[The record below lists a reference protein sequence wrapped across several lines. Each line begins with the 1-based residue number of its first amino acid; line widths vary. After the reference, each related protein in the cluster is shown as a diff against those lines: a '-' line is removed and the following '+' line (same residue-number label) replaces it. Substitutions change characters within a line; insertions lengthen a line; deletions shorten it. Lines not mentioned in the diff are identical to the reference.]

1 MDRDRISNPV
11 MASLWAMDLRQ
22 LSHLLAVVDHGS
34 FSAAA
39 RALHTVQ
46 SNVSTHV
53 ARLEKELGTVLV
65 DRRTMQPTPEGQA
78 VLERARRIGSEIQA
92 IGDDILSMRDQ
103 VGGQVRI
110 GCIGTTARWMAT
122 SLLERLRISYP
133 ALHPVLVDASSN
145 ALTPQVLSGELD
157 MAVVN
162 APAVNAALDTEPL
175 FDEERVVVAPSQHP
189 LADQTTIT
197 LEELAKHEVML
208 TPPGTTFRD
217 SVDEELAEAGI
228 ELQTV
233 AEVDGLRLLASLA
246 YQGHVPALL
255 PASAAS
261 GYPAGE
267 WAVVRVEG
275 LSRRS
280 VVLIRNRRTTPSL
293 PARASREVLHQVIR
307 KIGPDQ
313 PGIHVTLEP

>member
-1 MDRDRISNPV
+1 MDF
-11 MASLWAMDLRQ
+11 RQ
-22 LSHLLAVVDHGS
+22 LSHLMAVADHGS

-78 VLERARRIGSEIQA
+78 VIERARRIGTEIQA
-92 IGDDILSMRDQ
+92 ISDDILSMRDE
-103 VGGQVRI
+103 VGGLVQI
-110 GCIGTTARWMAT
+110 GCIGTTASWMVT
-122 SLLERLRISYP
+122 PLLERLRASYP
-133 ALHPVLVDASSN
+133 ALHPVLVDASSKM
-145 ALTPQVLSGELD
+145 LTPHVLNGELD

-162 APAVNAALDTEPL
+162 APVVNAGLETEPL
-175 FDEERVVVAPSQHP
+175 FDEERIVVAPPQHA
-189 LADQTTIT
+189 LAHRETIT
-197 LEELAKHEVML
+197 VGELAEHELML
-208 TPPGTTFRD
+208 TPAGTTFRD
-217 SVDEELAEAGI
+217 AVDEELTEVGV
-228 ELQTV
+228 ELRAI

-246 YQGHVPALL
+246 YQGHAPALL

-261 GYPAGE
+261 GYPEGE
-267 WAVVRVEG
+267 WTLVRVEG

-280 VVLIRNRRTTPSL
+280 VALIRNKRTTPSL
-293 PARASREVLHQVIR
+293 PARASREVIREVIR
-307 KIGPDQ
+307 EIGPDQ

>member
-1 MDRDRISNPV
+1 
-11 MASLWAMDLRQ
+11 MDLRQ
-22 LSHLLAVVDHGS
+22 LSHLMAVADHGS

-78 VLERARRIGSEIQA
+78 VIERARRIGTEIQA
-92 IGDDILSMRDQ
+92 ISDDILSMRDE
-103 VGGQVRI
+103 VGGLVQI
-110 GCIGTTARWMAT
+110 GCIGTTASWMAT
-122 SLLERLRISYP
+122 PLLERLRASYP
-133 ALHPVLVDASSN
+133 ALHPVLVDASSKI
-145 ALTPQVLSGELD
+145 LTPHVLNGELD

-162 APAVNAALDTEPL
+162 APVVNAGLETEPL
-175 FDEERVVVAPSQHP
+175 FDEERIVVAPAQHA
-189 LADQTTIT
+189 LAHRETIT
-197 LEELAKHEVML
+197 VGELAEHELML
-208 TPPGTTFRD
+208 TPAGTTFRD
-217 SVDEELAEAGI
+217 AVDEELTEVGV
-228 ELQTV
+228 ELQAI

-246 YQGHVPALL
+246 YQGHAPALL

-261 GYPAGE
+261 GYADGE
-267 WAVVRVEG
+267 WTLVRVEG

-280 VVLIRNRRTTPSL
+280 VALVRNKRTTPSL
-293 PARASREVLHQVIR
+293 PARASREMIREVIR
-307 KIGPDQ
+307 EIGPDQ

>member
-1 MDRDRISNPV
+1 MDF
-11 MASLWAMDLRQ
+11 RQ
-22 LSHLLAVVDHGS
+22 LSHLMAVADHGS

-78 VLERARRIGSEIQA
+78 VIERARRIGTEIQA
-92 IGDDILSMRDQ
+92 ISDDILSMRDE
-103 VGGQVRI
+103 VGGLVQI
-110 GCIGTTARWMAT
+110 GCIGTTASWMVT
-122 SLLERLRISYP
+122 PLLERLRASYP
-133 ALHPVLVDASSN
+133 ALHPVLVDASSKM
-145 ALTPQVLSGELD
+145 LTPHVLNGELD

-162 APAVNAALDTEPL
+162 APVVNAGLETEPL
-175 FDEERVVVAPSQHP
+175 FDEERIVVAPAQHA
-189 LADQTTIT
+189 LAHRETIT
-197 LEELAKHEVML
+197 VDELAEHELML
-208 TPPGTTFRD
+208 TPAGTTFRD
-217 SVDEELAEAGI
+217 AVDEELTEVGV
-228 ELQTV
+228 ELRAI

-246 YQGHVPALL
+246 YQGHAPALL

-261 GYPAGE
+261 GYADGE
-267 WAVVRVEG
+267 WTLVRVEG

-280 VVLIRNRRTTPSL
+280 VALIRNKRTTPSL
-293 PARASREVLHQVIR
+293 PARASREVIREVIR
-307 KIGPDQ
+307 EIGPDQ

>member
-1 MDRDRISNPV
+1 
-11 MASLWAMDLRQ
+11 MDLRQ
-22 LSHLLAVVDHGS
+22 LSHLMAVADHGS

-78 VLERARRIGSEIQA
+78 VIERARRIGTEIQA
-92 IGDDILSMRDQ
+92 ISDDILSMRDE
-103 VGGQVRI
+103 VGGLVQI
-110 GCIGTTARWMAT
+110 GCIGTTASWMVT
-122 SLLERLRISYP
+122 PLLERLRASYP
-133 ALHPVLVDASSN
+133 ALHPVLVDASSKI
-145 ALTPQVLSGELD
+145 LTPHVLNGELD

-162 APAVNAALDTEPL
+162 APVVNAGLETEPL
-175 FDEERVVVAPSQHP
+175 FDEERIVVAPPQHA
-189 LADQTTIT
+189 LAHRETIT
-197 LEELAKHEVML
+197 VGELAEHELML
-208 TPPGTTFRD
+208 TPAGTAFRD
-217 SVDEELAEAGI
+217 AVDEELTEVGV
-228 ELQTV
+228 ELRAI

-246 YQGHVPALL
+246 YQGHAPALL

-261 GYPAGE
+261 GYADGE
-267 WAVVRVEG
+267 WTLVRVEG

-280 VVLIRNRRTTPSL
+280 VALVRNKRTTPSL
-293 PARASREVLHQVIR
+293 PARASREMIREVIR
-307 KIGPDQ
+307 EIGPDQ

>member
-1 MDRDRISNPV
+1 MDF
-11 MASLWAMDLRQ
+11 RQ
-22 LSHLLAVVDHGS
+22 LSHLMAVADHGS

-78 VLERARRIGSEIQA
+78 VIERARRIGAEIQA
-92 IGDDILSMRDQ
+92 ISDDILSMRDE
-103 VGGQVRI
+103 VGGLVQI
-110 GCIGTTARWMAT
+110 GCIGTTASWMVT
-122 SLLERLRISYP
+122 PLLERLRASYP
-133 ALHPVLVDASSN
+133 ALHPVLVDASSKM
-145 ALTPQVLSGELD
+145 LTPHVLNGELD

-162 APAVNAALDTEPL
+162 APVVNAGLETEPL
-175 FDEERVVVAPSQHP
+175 FDEERIVVAPPQHA
-189 LADQTTIT
+189 LAHRETIT
-197 LEELAKHEVML
+197 VGELAEHELML
-208 TPPGTTFRD
+208 TPAGTAFRD
-217 SVDEELAEAGI
+217 AVDEELTEVGV
-228 ELQTV
+228 ELRAI

-246 YQGHVPALL
+246 YQGHAPALL

-261 GYPAGE
+261 GCPDGE
-267 WAVVRVEG
+267 WTLVRVEG

-280 VVLIRNRRTTPSL
+280 VALVRNKRTTPSL
-293 PARASREVLHQVIR
+293 PARASREMIREVIR
-307 KIGPDQ
+307 EIGPDQ

>member
-1 MDRDRISNPV
+1 
-11 MASLWAMDLRQ
+11 MAVA
-22 LSHLLAVVDHGS
+22 DHGS

-78 VLERARRIGSEIQA
+78 VIERARRIGTEIQA
-92 IGDDILSMRDQ
+92 ISDDILSMRDE
-103 VGGQVRI
+103 VGGLVQS
-110 GCIGTTARWMAT
+110 GCIGTTASWMVT
-122 SLLERLRISYP
+122 PLLERLRASYP
-133 ALHPVLVDASSN
+133 ALHPVLVDASSKI
-145 ALTPQVLSGELD
+145 LTPHVLNGELD

-162 APAVNAALDTEPL
+162 APVVNAGLETEPL
-175 FDEERVVVAPSQHP
+175 FDEERIVVAPPQHA
-189 LADQTTIT
+189 LAHRETIT
-197 LEELAKHEVML
+197 VGELAEHELML
-208 TPPGTTFRD
+208 TPVGTTFRD
-217 SVDEELAEAGI
+217 AVDEELTEVGV
-228 ELQTV
+228 ELRAI

-246 YQGHVPALL
+246 YQGHAPALL

-267 WAVVRVEG
+267 WTLVRVEG

-280 VVLIRNRRTTPSL
+280 VALIRNKRTTPSL
-293 PARASREVLHQVIR
+293 PARASREVIREVIR
-307 KIGPDQ
+307 EIGPDQ

>member
-1 MDRDRISNPV
+1 
-11 MASLWAMDLRQ
+11 MDLRQ
-22 LSHLLAVVDHGS
+22 LSHLMAVADHGS

-78 VLERARRIGSEIQA
+78 VIERARRIGTEIQA
-92 IGDDILSMRDQ
+92 ISDDILSMRDE
-103 VGGQVRI
+103 VGGLVQI
-110 GCIGTTARWMAT
+110 GCIGTTASWMVT
-122 SLLERLRISYP
+122 PLLERLRASYP
-133 ALHPVLVDASSN
+133 ALHPVLVDASSKM
-145 ALTPQVLSGELD
+145 LTPHVLNGELD

-162 APAVNAALDTEPL
+162 APVVNAGLETEPL
-175 FDEERVVVAPSQHP
+175 FDEERIVVAPPQHA
-189 LADQTTIT
+189 LAHRETIT
-197 LEELAKHEVML
+197 VGELAEHELML
-208 TPPGTTFRD
+208 TPAGTTFRD
-217 SVDEELAEAGI
+217 AVDEELTEVGV
-228 ELQTV
+228 ELRAI

-246 YQGHVPALL
+246 YQGHAPALL

-261 GYPAGE
+261 GYPDGE
-267 WAVVRVEG
+267 WTLVRVEG

-280 VVLIRNRRTTPSL
+280 VALIRNKRTTPSL
-293 PARASREVLHQVIR
+293 PARASREMIREVIR
-307 KIGPDQ
+307 EIGPDQ

>member
-1 MDRDRISNPV
+1 MDF
-11 MASLWAMDLRQ
+11 RQ
-22 LSHLLAVVDHGS
+22 LSHLMAVADHGS

-78 VLERARRIGSEIQA
+78 VIERARRIGAEIQA
-92 IGDDILSMRDQ
+92 ISDDILSIRDE
-103 VGGQVRI
+103 VGGLVRI
-110 GCIGTTARWMAT
+110 GCIGTTASWMVT
-122 SLLERLRISYP
+122 PLLERLRASYP
-133 ALHPVLVDASSN
+133 ALHPVLVDASSKI
-145 ALTPQVLSGELD
+145 LTPHVLNGELD

-162 APAVNAALDTEPL
+162 APVVNAGLETEPL
-175 FDEERVVVAPSQHP
+175 FDEERIVVAPPQHA
-189 LADQTTIT
+189 LAHRETIT
-197 LEELAKHEVML
+197 VGELAEHELML
-208 TPPGTTFRD
+208 TPAGTAFRD
-217 SVDEELAEAGI
+217 AVDEELTEVGV
-228 ELQTV
+228 ELRAI

-246 YQGHVPALL
+246 YQGHAPALL

-261 GYPAGE
+261 GYPDGE
-267 WAVVRVEG
+267 WTLVRVEG

-280 VVLIRNRRTTPSL
+280 VALIRNKRTTPSL
-293 PARASREVLHQVIR
+293 PARASREVIREVIR
-307 KIGPDQ
+307 EIGPDQ

>member
-1 MDRDRISNPV
+1 
-11 MASLWAMDLRQ
+11 MDLRQ
-22 LSHLLAVVDHGS
+22 LSHLMAVADQGG

-78 VLERARRIGSEIQA
+78 VIERARRIGAEIQA
-92 IGDDILSMRDQ
+92 ISDDILSIRDE
-103 VGGQVRI
+103 VGGPVQI
-110 GCIGTTARWMAT
+110 GCIGTTASWMVT
-122 SLLERLRISYP
+122 PLLERLRASYP
-133 ALHPVLVDASSN
+133 ALHPVLVDASSKM
-145 ALTPQVLSGELD
+145 LTPHVLNGELD

-162 APAVNAALDTEPL
+162 APVVNAGLETEPL
-175 FDEERVVVAPSQHP
+175 FDEERIVVAPPQHA
-189 LADQTTIT
+189 LAHRETIT
-197 LEELAKHEVML
+197 VGELAEHELML
-208 TPPGTTFRD
+208 TPAGTAFRD
-217 SVDEELAEAGI
+217 AVDEELTEVGV
-228 ELQTV
+228 ELRAI

-246 YQGHVPALL
+246 YQGHAPALL

-261 GYPAGE
+261 GYADGE
-267 WAVVRVEG
+267 WTLVRVEG

-280 VVLIRNRRTTPSL
+280 VALVRNKRTTPSL
-293 PARASREVLHQVIR
+293 PARASREMIREVIR
-307 KIGPDQ
+307 EIGPDQ

>member
-1 MDRDRISNPV
+1 
-11 MASLWAMDLRQ
+11 MDLRQ
-22 LSHLLAVVDHGS
+22 LSHLMAVADHGS

-78 VLERARRIGSEIQA
+78 VIERARRIGTEIQA
-92 IGDDILSMRDQ
+92 ISDDILSIRDE
-103 VGGQVRI
+103 VGGLVRI
-110 GCIGTTARWMAT
+110 GCIGTTASWMVT
-122 SLLERLRISYP
+122 PLLERLRASYP
-133 ALHPVLVDASSN
+133 ALHPVLVDASSKM
-145 ALTPQVLSGELD
+145 LTPHVLNGELD

-162 APAVNAALDTEPL
+162 APVVNAGLETEPL
-175 FDEERVVVAPSQHP
+175 FDEERIVVAPPQHA
-189 LADQTTIT
+189 LAHRETIT
-197 LEELAKHEVML
+197 VGELAEHELML
-208 TPPGTTFRD
+208 TPAGTAFRD
-217 SVDEELAEAGI
+217 AVDEELTEVGV
-228 ELQTV
+228 ELRAI

-246 YQGHVPALL
+246 YQGHAPALL

-261 GYPAGE
+261 GYADGG
-267 WAVVRVEG
+267 WTLVRVEG

-280 VVLIRNRRTTPSL
+280 VALIRNKRTTPSL
-293 PARASREVLHQVIR
+293 PARASWEVIREVIR
-307 KIGPDQ
+307 EIGPDQ

>member
-1 MDRDRISNPV
+1 MDF
-11 MASLWAMDLRQ
+11 RQ
-22 LSHLLAVVDHGS
+22 LSHLMAVADHGS

-78 VLERARRIGSEIQA
+78 VIERARRIGAEIQA
-92 IGDDILSMRDQ
+92 ISDDILSMRDE
-103 VGGQVRI
+103 VGGLVQI
-110 GCIGTTARWMAT
+110 GCIGTTASWMVT
-122 SLLERLRISYP
+122 PLLERLRASYP
-133 ALHPVLVDASSN
+133 ALHPVLVDASSKM
-145 ALTPQVLSGELD
+145 LTPHVLNGELD

-162 APAVNAALDTEPL
+162 APVVNAGLETEPL
-175 FDEERVVVAPSQHP
+175 FDEERIVVAPPQHA
-189 LADQTTIT
+189 LAHRETIT
-197 LEELAKHEVML
+197 VGELAEHELML
-208 TPPGTTFRD
+208 TPAGTAFRD
-217 SVDEELAEAGI
+217 AVDEELTEVGV
-228 ELQTV
+228 ELRAI

-246 YQGHVPALL
+246 YQGHAPALL

-261 GYPAGE
+261 GYADGE
-267 WAVVRVEG
+267 WTLVRVEG

-280 VVLIRNRRTTPSL
+280 VALIRNKRTTPSL
-293 PARASREVLHQVIR
+293 PARASREVIREVIR
-307 KIGPDQ
+307 EIGPDQ

>member
-1 MDRDRISNPV
+1 MDF
-11 MASLWAMDLRQ
+11 RQ
-22 LSHLLAVVDHGS
+22 LSHLMAVADHGS

-78 VLERARRIGSEIQA
+78 VIERARRIGTEIQA
-92 IGDDILSMRDQ
+92 ISDDILSMRDE
-103 VGGQVRI
+103 VGGLVQI
-110 GCIGTTARWMAT
+110 GCIGTTASWMVT
-122 SLLERLRISYP
+122 PLLERLRASYP
-133 ALHPVLVDASSN
+133 ALHPVLVDASSKI
-145 ALTPQVLSGELD
+145 LTPHVLNGELD

-162 APAVNAALDTEPL
+162 APVVNAGLETEPL
-175 FDEERVVVAPSQHP
+175 FDEERIVVAPPQHA
-189 LADQTTIT
+189 LAHRETIT
-197 LEELAKHEVML
+197 VGELAEHELML
-208 TPPGTTFRD
+208 TPAGTAFRD
-217 SVDEELAEAGI
+217 AVDEELTEVGV
-228 ELQTV
+228 ELRAI

-246 YQGHVPALL
+246 YQGHAPALL

-261 GYPAGE
+261 GYADGE
-267 WAVVRVEG
+267 WTLVRVEG

-280 VVLIRNRRTTPSL
+280 VALVRNKRTTPSL
-293 PARASREVLHQVIR
+293 PARASREMIREVIR
-307 KIGPDQ
+307 EIGPDQ

>member
-1 MDRDRISNPV
+1 
-11 MASLWAMDLRQ
+11 MDLRQ
-22 LSHLLAVVDHGS
+22 LSHLMAVADHGS

-78 VLERARRIGSEIQA
+78 VIERARRIGAEIQA
-92 IGDDILSMRDQ
+92 ISDDILSMRDE
-103 VGGQVRI
+103 VGGLVQI
-110 GCIGTTARWMAT
+110 GCIGTTASWMVT
-122 SLLERLRISYP
+122 PLLERLRASYP
-133 ALHPVLVDASSN
+133 ALHPVLVDASSKM
-145 ALTPQVLSGELD
+145 LTPHVLNGELD

-162 APAVNAALDTEPL
+162 APVVNAGLETEPL
-175 FDEERVVVAPSQHP
+175 FDEERIVVAPPQHA
-189 LADQTTIT
+189 LAHRETIT
-197 LEELAKHEVML
+197 VGELAEHELML
-208 TPPGTTFRD
+208 TPAGTTFRD
-217 SVDEELAEAGI
+217 AVDEELTEVGV
-228 ELQTV
+228 ELRAI
-233 AEVDGLRLLASLA
+233 AEVDGLRLLASLSC
-246 YQGHVPALL
+246 QGHAPALL

-261 GYPAGE
+261 GYPDGE
-267 WAVVRVEG
+267 WTLVRVEG

-280 VVLIRNRRTTPSL
+280 VALIRNKRTTPSL
-293 PARASREVLHQVIR
+293 PARASREVIREVIR

>member
-1 MDRDRISNPV
+1 MDF
-11 MASLWAMDLRQ
+11 RQ
-22 LSHLLAVVDHGS
+22 LSHLMAVADHGS

-78 VLERARRIGSEIQA
+78 VIERARRIGAEIQA
-92 IGDDILSMRDQ
+92 ISDDILSMRDE
-103 VGGQVRI
+103 VGGLVQI
-110 GCIGTTARWMAT
+110 GCIGTTASWMVT
-122 SLLERLRISYP
+122 PLLERLRASYP
-133 ALHPVLVDASSN
+133 ALHPVLVDASSKM
-145 ALTPQVLSGELD
+145 LTPQVLNGEMD

-162 APAVNAALDTEPL
+162 APVVNAGLETEPL
-175 FDEERVVVAPSQHP
+175 FDEERIVVAPPQHA
-189 LADQTTIT
+189 LAHRETIT
-197 LEELAKHEVML
+197 VGELAEHELML
-208 TPPGTTFRD
+208 TPAGTAFRD
-217 SVDEELAEAGI
+217 AVDEELTEVGV
-228 ELQTV
+228 ELRAI

-246 YQGHVPALL
+246 YQGHAPALL

-261 GYPAGE
+261 GYPDGE
-267 WAVVRVEG
+267 WTLVRVEG

-280 VVLIRNRRTTPSL
+280 VALIRNKRTTPSL
-293 PARASREVLHQVIR
+293 PARASREVIREVIR
-307 KIGPDQ
+307 EIGPDQ

>member
-1 MDRDRISNPV
+1 MDF
-11 MASLWAMDLRQ
+11 RQ
-22 LSHLLAVVDHGS
+22 LSHLMAVADHGS

-78 VLERARRIGSEIQA
+78 VIERARRIGAEIQA
-92 IGDDILSMRDQ
+92 ISDDILSIRDE
-103 VGGQVRI
+103 VGGLVRI
-110 GCIGTTARWMAT
+110 GCIGTTASWMVT
-122 SLLERLRISYP
+122 PLLERLRASYP
-133 ALHPVLVDASSN
+133 ALHPVLVDASSKI
-145 ALTPQVLSGELD
+145 LTPHVLNGELD

-162 APAVNAALDTEPL
+162 APVVNAGLETEPL
-175 FDEERVVVAPSQHP
+175 FDEERIVVAPPQHA
-189 LADQTTIT
+189 LAHRETIT
-197 LEELAKHEVML
+197 VGELAEHELML
-208 TPPGTTFRD
+208 TPAGTAFRD
-217 SVDEELAEAGI
+217 AVDEELTEVGV
-228 ELQTV
+228 ELRAI

-246 YQGHVPALL
+246 YQGHAPALL

-261 GYPAGE
+261 GYADGE
-267 WAVVRVEG
+267 WTLVRVEG

-280 VVLIRNRRTTPSL
+280 VALVRNKRTTPSL
-293 PARASREVLHQVIR
+293 PARASREMIREVIR
-307 KIGPDQ
+307 EIGPDQ

>member
-1 MDRDRISNPV
+1 
-11 MASLWAMDLRQ
+11 MDLRQ
-22 LSHLLAVVDHGS
+22 LSHLMAVADHGS

-78 VLERARRIGSEIQA
+78 VIERARRIGTEIQA
-92 IGDDILSMRDQ
+92 ISDDILSMRDE
-103 VGGQVRI
+103 VGGLVQI
-110 GCIGTTARWMAT
+110 GCIGTTASWMVT
-122 SLLERLRISYP
+122 PLLERLRASYP
-133 ALHPVLVDASSN
+133 ALHPVLVDASSKM
-145 ALTPQVLSGELD
+145 LTPHVLNGELD

-162 APAVNAALDTEPL
+162 APVVNAGLETEPL
-175 FDEERVVVAPSQHP
+175 FDEERIVVAPPQHA
-189 LADQTTIT
+189 LAHRETIT
-197 LEELAKHEVML
+197 VGELAEHELML
-208 TPPGTTFRD
+208 TPAGTAFRD
-217 SVDEELAEAGI
+217 AVDEELTEVGV
-228 ELQTV
+228 ELRAI

-246 YQGHVPALL
+246 YQGNAPALL

-261 GYPAGE
+261 GYPDGE
-267 WAVVRVEG
+267 WTLVRVEG

-280 VVLIRNRRTTPSL
+280 VALVRNKRTTPSL
-293 PARASREVLHQVIR
+293 PARASREMIREVIR
-307 KIGPDQ
+307 EIGPDQ